1 MPLRAV
7 FLPLGGNS
15 GGEQAR
21 FGRNRCHT
29 PRIFS
34 VNATS
39 SGRIARA
46 SPIRERASM
55 PELSST
61 QLLITAV
68 ICGVLVGAAVAAGV
82 LVVSRRAH
90 GRWPRGVKP
99 GSDPTDL
106 LDRAVALD
114 SQLSHLTN
122 LTLEVLTRQSS
133 AATKLDSAAEMTQE
147 LHLIL
152 ANPKQRGDWGEIL
165 AEDVL
170 RHAGLQNHISYTRQ
184 QTLRYGNGRPDFT
197 FTMPDGRELHLDAKF
212 PLENY
217 RRMEKA
223 DTDEHRQQACTAF
236 ARDIKNHI
244 KALPGRGYADP
255 EHTVGFCLLFIANK
269 AIFDTITEAD
279 PDILQYALSQ
289 HVVICCPQTL
299 MSVLLLVRNAANT
312 FRVQRRTLDVIA
324 CIEGF
329 QAQWREFTKHLHTAD
344 KQLNTFCRTWE
355 TLNSTRRN
363 QLQKQ
368 LDRID
373 ELDVHDAPAP
383 VSHADAFDA
392 GTAPDTDQPPNLPS
406 AAFGSAG

>member
-1 MPLRAV
+1 MKATFWLLERI
-7 FLPLGGNS
+7 S
-15 GGEQAR
+15 GCEQAR
-21 FGRNRCHT
+21 IARYRCHT
-29 PRIFS
+29 PHIFL
-34 VNATS
+34 VNAATS
-39 SGRIARA
+39 GCATQVN
-46 SPIRERASM
+46 PIGERASM

-61 QLLITAV
+61 QLLLTAV
-68 ICGVLVGAAVAAGV
+68 ICGVLASAAVAAGV
-82 LVVSRRAH
+82 LIVSRCWR
-90 GRWPRGVKP
+90 GSWPRGVKP

-106 LDRAVALD
+106 MDRAVALD

-122 LTLEVLTRQSS
+122 LTMEVLTQQSS
-133 AATKLDSAAEMTQE
+133 TASKLDSAAEMTQE

-197 FTMPDGRELHLDAKF
+197 FTMPDGLEMHLDAKF

-217 RRMEKA
+217 RRMQQA
-223 DTDEHRQQACTAF
+223 DTDEHRQQARTAF

-269 AIFDTITEAD
+269 AIFDTISQAD
-279 PDILQYALSQ
+279 PDILRYALSQ

-299 MSVLLLVRNAANT
+299 MSVLLLVRNAANV

-329 QAQWREFTKHLHTAD
+329 QAQWRQFAKHLHTAD

-373 ELDVHDAPAP
+373 ELYVQHHPNHGSETDTTDTRAA
-383 VSHADAFDA
+383 ADA
-392 GTAPDTDQPPNLPS
+392 GTSPHLP
-406 AAFGSAG
+406 AVA

>member
-1 MPLRAV
+1 
-7 FLPLGGNS
+7 
-15 GGEQAR
+15 
-21 FGRNRCHT
+21 
-29 PRIFS
+29 
-34 VNATS
+34 
-39 SGRIARA
+39 
-46 SPIRERASM
+46 
-55 PELSST
+55 
-61 QLLITAV
+61 
-68 ICGVLVGAAVAAGV
+68 
-82 LVVSRRAH
+82 
-90 GRWPRGVKP
+90 
-99 GSDPTDL
+99 
-106 LDRAVALD
+106 
-114 SQLSHLTN
+114 
-122 LTLEVLTRQSS
+122 
-133 AATKLDSAAEMTQE
+133 MTQE

-152 ANPKQRGDWGEIL
+152 ANPRQRGDWGEIL

-170 RHAGLQNHISYTRQ
+170 RHAGLQNHLNYTRQ
-184 QTLRYGNGRPDFT
+184 QTLRYGRGRPDFT
-197 FTMPDGRELHLDAKF
+197 FTMPDGLQLHLDAKF

-223 DTDEHRQQACTAF
+223 DTDEHRQQARTAF

-269 AIFDTITEAD
+269 TIFDTITEAD

-312 FRVQRRTLDVIA
+312 FRVQRHTLDVIA

-329 QAQWREFTKHLHTAD
+329 RAQWRQFTRHLHTAD
-344 KQLNTFCRTWE
+344 KQLSTFCRTWE

-373 ELDVHDAPAP
+373 KLDVHDAPAP
-383 VSHADAFDA
+383 VSHAGLSDA
-392 GTAPDTDQPPNLPS
+392 GTAPDTDQPPSLPS
-406 AAFGSAG
+406 AASR

>member
-1 MPLRAV
+1 
-7 FLPLGGNS
+7 
-15 GGEQAR
+15 
-21 FGRNRCHT
+21 
-29 PRIFS
+29 
-34 VNATS
+34 
-39 SGRIARA
+39 
-46 SPIRERASM
+46 M

-68 ICGVLVGAAVAAGV
+68 ICGVWVGAVVAAGV
-82 LVVSRRAH
+82 LIVSRRAH
-90 GRWPRGVKP
+90 GRWPRGMKP
-99 GSDPTDL
+99 ASEATDL
-106 LDRAVALD
+106 MDRAVALD

-122 LTLEVLTRQSS
+122 LTMEVLTQQSS
-133 AATKLDSAAEMTQE
+133 TASKLDSAAEMTQE

-223 DTDEHRQQACTAF
+223 DTDEHRQQALTAF

-279 PDILQYALSQ
+279 PDILPYALSQ

-299 MSVLLLVRNAANT
+299 MSVLLLVRNAANV

-324 CIEGF
+324 CMEGF
-329 QAQWREFTKHLHTAD
+329 QAQWREFTKHLRTAD

-373 ELDVHDAPAP
+373 ELDVHDAQAP

-406 AAFGSAG
+406 AACGSAG